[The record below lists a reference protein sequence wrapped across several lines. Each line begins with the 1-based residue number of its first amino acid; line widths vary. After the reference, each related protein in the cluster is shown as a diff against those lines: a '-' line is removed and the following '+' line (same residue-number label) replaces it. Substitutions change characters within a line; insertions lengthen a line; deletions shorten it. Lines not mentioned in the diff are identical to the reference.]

1 MSILVNLITNIW
13 KGVIGVIRIS
23 FLLLVFLVFALASGW
38 IEIRCNPEKIHEDI
52 QKRLSEIKIMISS
65 QRGTEDEFRQNQIFQ
80 SQDNKSYYLILHRVQ
95 SGETLTDLSKI
106 YGIHWQVIQ
115 RANGI
120 SDPRRLSPGQLII
133 IPVIKGYG

>member
-1 MSILVNLITNIW
+1 MSIFVNLITNIW
-13 KGVIGVIRIS
+13 KGVIGVIRLS

-52 QKRLSEIKIMISS
+52 QKRIRDVKIMISS
-65 QRGTEDEFRQNQIFQ
+65 QRGTEYEFRQHQIFQ
-80 SQDNKSYYLILHRVQ
+80 SQDNKSYYLILHKVQ
-95 SGETLTDLSKI
+95 SGEKLTDLSKI
-106 YGIHWQVIQ
+106 YGIHWRVIQ

-133 IPVIKGYG
+133 IPVTKGYG